1 MRTEL
6 IITERLLCC
15 GVHAVRL
22 RGEQSGVSHA
32 EELPRQLGRKAAA
45 VPRDADI
52 GHRDL
57 TTKGLG
63 MLGERWLD

>member
-1 MRTEL
+1 M
-6 IITERLLCC
+6 
-15 GVHAVRL
+15 RL

-63 MLGERWLD
+63 VLGERWLD